1 MAAKL
6 ERARVEDDA
15 SLWMRDVV
23 DALSTAS
30 PYRQGKFDPRV
41 IGAMH
46 RLLDPEDLSIE
57 ATVEPPPWIENR
69 LMSHVPLVAFT
80 HDERFELER
89 PWVDFEP
96 KCSAGIYTMLETF
109 SGEDPVRDRYGAI
122 CDGARGSFNH

>member
-1 MAAKL
+1 MLVVTELTVLWHRAAAQGRG
-6 ERARVEDDA
+6 RADA
-15 SLWMRDVV
+15 RACQNV
-23 DALSTAS
+23 
-30 PYRQGKFDPRV
+30 G
-41 IGAMH
+41 
-46 RLLDPEDLSIE
+46 
-57 ATVEPPPWIENR
+57 TVEPPPWIENR